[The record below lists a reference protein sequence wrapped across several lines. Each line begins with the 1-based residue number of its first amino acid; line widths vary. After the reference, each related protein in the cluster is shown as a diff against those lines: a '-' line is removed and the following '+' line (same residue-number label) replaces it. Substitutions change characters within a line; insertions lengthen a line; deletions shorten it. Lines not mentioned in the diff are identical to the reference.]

1 MRQHSLM
8 PQPQKRIGYSD
19 YETILSDNCRGCAA
33 GRLLDPNAISLWKVL
48 ISNKSVSRLNS
59 DQSGVRYRWR
69 WAVPRTSATGW
80 PRSIAKEQ
88 FALGKSARVR
98 SRRVAFP
105 PFIPLSIHRPYQL
118 DPHE

>member
-1 MRQHSLM
+1 M

-88 FALGKSARVR
+88 FALGKSAGVR
-98 SRRVAFP
+98 SRRVACTGFSP
-105 PFIPLSIHRPYQL
+105 ISVDSR
-118 DPHE
+118 